1 MKRIIILILCVG
13 ILLPGSV
20 SVFAQ
25 SYVDL
30 GLSSG
35 TLWKKSNEGGDFALY
50 TFDEAI
56 KDFGKSLPTEKQLI
70 ELKSE
75 CDWSWIGN
83 GYKVTGPNGNSI
95 ILPAAGSRGPLS
107 GVGNVGTWGRYWSS
121 TPNNHKDWAQALEFY
136 ADGGVYVSMRGRNN
150 GQSVRLVQ
158 QKYVDLGLP
167 SGTLWK
173 DSNEDGYYAYDEAV
187 RKFGSRL
194 PTKAQF
200 EELKDKCTWTWMGNG
215 YKVTGPNGNSIT
227 FPATGIRGYTGEVVD
242 LGKNGSYWSSTPY
255 DSEFAWNLIF
265 NSEGMGVDFYYRS
278 LEQSGE
284 SVRLVL

>member
-13 ILLPGSV
+13 ILFPGSV

-35 TLWKKSNEGGDFALY
+35 TLWKKSNESGDFALY

-56 KDFGKSLPTEKQLI
+56 RDFGKSLPTEKQLI
-70 ELKSE
+70 ELKNE

-95 ILPAAGSRGPLS
+95 ILPAAGCGGPIS
-107 GVGNVGTWGRYWSS
+107 GVSYVGTGGRYWSS

-200 EELKDKCTWTWMGNG
+200 EELKNKCTWTWMGNG
-215 YKVTGPNGNSIT
+215 YKITGPNGNSIT
-227 FPATGIRGYTGEVVD
+227 FPATGVRLCNGDVGGVGTTGFYCSFILED
-242 LGKNGSYWSSTPY
+242 SDYAWFLHITSSAVGTSICLRCY
-255 DSEFAWNLIF
+255 GL
-265 NSEGMGVDFYYRS
+265 
-278 LEQSGE
+278 L
-284 SVRLVL
+284 VRLVM

>member
-1 MKRIIILILCVG
+1 MFMKRIIILTLCVG
-13 ILLPGSV
+13 ILFPSSV

-200 EELKDKCTWTWMGNG
+200 EELKNKCTWTWMGNG
-215 YKVTGPNGNSIT
+215 YKITGPNGNSIT
-227 FPATGIRGYTGEVVD
+227 FPATGVR
-242 LGKNGSYWSSTPY
+242 LCNGDVGGVGTSGFYCSFILEDSDYAWFLHITSSAVGTSICLRCY
-255 DSEFAWNLIF
+255 GL
-265 NSEGMGVDFYYRS
+265 
-278 LEQSGE
+278 L
-284 SVRLVL
+284 VRLVM